1 MSGCT
6 WTEIYG
12 SVYNL
17 AMSPP
22 PLPLTAVPWSADLAS
37 ALADTSAA
45 IARLDARIYASSLAP
60 AWTGSGE
67 RMFENVR

>member
-1 MSGCT
+1 
-6 WTEIYG
+6 
-12 SVYNL
+12 
-17 AMSPP
+17 MSPP